1 MKYCHTLKN
10 ELKLK
15 QLKRSLVYYS
25 LSSTRPVFASLS
37 PRAHH
42 DATRQAH
49 AHEAAPACS
58 RNKRVSESRVMLAS
72 TMPNESGS
80 PKATWQAHARKE
92 AGA

>member
-1 MKYCHTLKN
+1 MIMKYCHTLKN

-37 PRAHH
+37 PRACR

-49 AHEAAPACS
+49 AQEKAGACS
-58 RNKRVSESRVMLAS
+58 RRGRLTLRTRQARD
-72 TMPNESGS
+72 
-80 PKATWQAHARKE
+80 AT
-92 AGA
+92 